1 MIKTI
6 EQAYQFVKKVKICT
20 IFSGDKVEH
29 NSLWK
34 NVDLPDKQPGEKGWG
49 EKMTAVWTWKNQLPA
64 QFPDDIFYGK
74 IKGGLAVLMD
84 MDYLASDHFP
94 QAYKDIQTQNILAQT
109 IYSNIVVEPWD
120 TSTLRKVTMQ
130 EVGCTKSQFNTA
142 LKNLQI
148 TMNIVRL
155 NDSRIEKD
163 TWVPFKELYL
173 NVWQQYVNEK
183 K

>member
-20 IFSGDKVEH
+20 IFSSDKSEH
-29 NSLWK
+29 ASLWE
-34 NVDLPDKQPGEKGWG
+34 NVDLPEKQLGEKGWG
-49 EKMTAVWTWKNQLPA
+49 EKMTAVWGWKTQLPA
-64 QFPDDIFYGK
+64 QYPNNIFYGK
-74 IKGGLAVLMD
+74 IRGGFAVLMD
-84 MDYLASDHFP
+84 MDHMVRDHFP
-94 QAYKDIQTQNILAQT
+94 QAYKDIQTLDSLAQHM
-109 IYSNIVVEPWD
+109 YNKIVVEPWD
-120 TSTLRKVTMQ
+120 TTTLRKAAMQ

-155 NDSRIEKD
+155 NDSQIERD

-173 NVWQQYVNEK
+173 DVWQQYVIDKN
-183 K
+183 

>member
-1 MIKTI
+1 
-6 EQAYQFVKKVKICT
+6 
-20 IFSGDKVEH
+20 
-29 NSLWK
+29 
-34 NVDLPDKQPGEKGWG
+34 
-49 EKMTAVWTWKNQLPA
+49 
-64 QFPDDIFYGK
+64 
-74 IKGGLAVLMD
+74 

-183 K
+183 N

>member
-1 MIKTI
+1 
-6 EQAYQFVKKVKICT
+6 
-20 IFSGDKVEH
+20 
-29 NSLWK
+29 
-34 NVDLPDKQPGEKGWG
+34 
-49 EKMTAVWTWKNQLPA
+49 
-64 QFPDDIFYGK
+64 
-74 IKGGLAVLMD
+74 
-84 MDYLASDHFP
+84 
-94 QAYKDIQTQNILAQT
+94 
-109 IYSNIVVEPWD
+109 
-120 TSTLRKVTMQ
+120 MQ

-183 K
+183 N